1 VLRPEDLVQARAAVQ
16 QVQVAPDVLG
26 YVVDLVRGTRN
37 APSVQLGVS
46 PRGATAL
53 LAASRAWAWLRGAQ
67 ALTPDHVQDMALPVL
82 RHRIRLRPEAELEG
96 VSVDAVLRSV
106 IANVQVPL

>member
-1 VLRPEDLVQARAAVQ
+1 
-16 QVQVAPDVLG
+16 VLG
-26 YVVDLVRGTRN
+26 YIVDLVRGTRN

-53 LAASRAWAWLRGAQ
+53 LAASRAWAWLRAAP

>member
-1 VLRPEDLVQARAAVQ
+1 MLTPEQLRAARAAVQ
-16 QVQVAPDVLG
+16 EVRATDDVLG
-26 YVVDLVRGTRN
+26 YVVDLVRGTRS

-53 LAASRAWAWLRGAQ
+53 LAASRAWAWLRGAP

-96 VSVDAVLRSV
+96 VSVDAVLRSI
-106 IANVQVPL
+106 IATVQVPL

>member
-1 VLRPEDLVQARAAVQ
+1 VRAVRAS
-16 QVQVAPDVLG
+16 PDVLG
-26 YVVDLVRGTRN
+26 YAVDLVRGTRS

-46 PRGATAL
+46 PRGATGL
-53 LAASRAWAWLRGAQ
+53 LAAAKAWAWLRGAE
-67 ALTPDHVQDMALPVL
+67 AVTPDHVQDMALPVL

-106 IANVQVPL
+106 LASVQVPL